1 MEFECSRARGPDGN
15 SALLA
20 LSQRSMPEV
29 FVLLDLGGDGS
40 GHNNNHNE
48 LHNHSNL
55 KFSLYGYRN
64 NVNAL

>member
-1 MEFECSRARGPDGN
+1 MQQSQGPRRKLSSPGSKSKIYARGLRASG
-15 SALLA
+15 
-20 LSQRSMPEV
+20 
-29 FVLLDLGGDGS
+29 FGGDGS

>member
-29 FVLLDLGGDGS
+29 FVLMDLGVMVVVIIITIM
-40 GHNNNHNE
+40 NCTII
-48 LHNHSNL
+48 
-55 KFSLYGYRN
+55 
-64 NVNAL
+64 AI